1 MSVTATRQVI
11 LSSWENLENF
21 LDILME
27 SEDTIH

>member
-1 MSVTATRQVI
+1 MSVRATRQVI